1 MQLLVA
7 LFPQPL
13 AHGTL
18 PFCAV
23 CSAPTKHWKFRKF
36 NSANNQRK
44 MFCSGLLC
52 SPVPIQPS
60 QDTIFSKQRL
70 GCQPLQRIKPYCKRN
85 LYGDKYGSWQCR
97 ARLEI
102 LFGELV
108 EMLSQQN
115 PTWFGAVCW
124 RIQCA
129 TSVHKMQ
136 KMYYI
141 LYGLA
146 QLLLGFG
153 KMILNGHFG
162 VQPGSRILLR
172 SSSMYWIRTATAK
185 CLLCLFG
192 TSGIDGIMLEPPPQV
207 GLWSR

>member
-18 PFCAV
+18 PFCAI

-70 GCQPLQRIKPYCKRN
+70 GCQPLQRIKPYCNRN
-85 LYGDKYGSWQCR
+85 LYGDEYGSWQCR

-115 PTWFGAVCW
+115 PTWFGAMFL
-124 RIQCA
+124 RIQRA
-129 TSVHKMQ
+129 PSVHKMQ
-136 KMYYI
+136 KMSYI
-141 LYGLA
+141 PC
-146 QLLLGFG
+146 
-153 KMILNGHFG
+153 GH
-162 VQPGSRILLR
+162 
-172 SSSMYWIRTATAK
+172 A
-185 CLLCLFG
+185 
-192 TSGIDGIMLEPPPQV
+192 
-207 GLWSR
+207 